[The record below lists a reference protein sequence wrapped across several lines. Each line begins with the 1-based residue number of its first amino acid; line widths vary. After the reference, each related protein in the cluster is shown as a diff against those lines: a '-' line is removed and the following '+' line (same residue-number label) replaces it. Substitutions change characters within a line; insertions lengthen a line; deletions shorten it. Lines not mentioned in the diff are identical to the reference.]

1 MDAATPFSQL
11 LDELGLTQ
19 TQLYID
25 SGIPMRTMGHWVK
38 GDRDC
43 PPYVLALLRRA
54 YHKT

>member
-25 SGIPMRTMGHWVK
+25 YGIPMRTMGHWVK